1 MFLMKELKVWNEL
14 LDELL
19 VYSNNGVF
27 YGNVIY
33 D

>member
-1 MFLMKELKVWNEL
+1 MKELKVWNEL

-19 VYSNNGVF
+19 VYSNNGVL